1 MESET
6 DNEVNTLDD
15 LIGGQEVDVGT
26 DVPPTE
32 DDGDDFDE
40 EGGEDAS
47 MEVAPTEPA
56 PRRRRHH
63 SAQRL
68 AATPSPSSRS
78 R

>member
-47 MEVAPTEPA
+47 MEVAPAEPA
-56 PRRRRHH
+56 MSTMAERSEYSDRLTE
-63 SAQRL
+63 AL
-68 AATPSPSSRS
+68 AA
-78 R
+78 